1 MGFLGL
7 DTTDVAILTT
17 VGLCSAAY
25 FLFFKRTPAAL
36 QRAVAAPAPV
46 TSKIAGAAANARP
59 GKKSLVGKLRSLN
72 NEKQLVLFF
81 GSQTGTAED
90 LATRVA
96 TECTKQYSLPALVC
110 DPEEYDASEIAAWMT
125 EVKETGEETKVMF
138 GFFMATYGEGEPT
151 DNAADFYDWIMA
163 GTGKGDDEGDEEI
176 DDDELMD
183 SEALSGMPYIAF
195 ALGNRTYEHY
205 NAVGRR
211 LDKRLARLG
220 AVRVGLLGEGDDD
233 ESMEEDFLKW
243 KTTVMVEIAKHFQ
256 LDVTASGTQ
265 RDAPHVPLFE
275 MIQAP
280 ETDRQQIYFGEHS
293 AKKPRRWRS
302 SQKSGNDT
310 SEVRYEEVAKA
321 ATADAKHPHYS
332 RIARS
337 MPLFVD
343 VHDEYGFDG
352 NLRLPKAGHKRYQVE
367 ACKVRI
373 ERHCLHVDLDI
384 AGSGLKYVTG
394 DHVGVWPVNDDEHV
408 NRLAQALHLTDK
420 ELNSVV
426 VPKPNAANMSAANAK
441 LPFPAPCAIRTALA
455 SYLEVSACVKQHQL
469 EVLAKYATDSA
480 ERDTLFAL
488 SENRERYV
496 AAIEKSRKDLA
507 EVLEAFPSVAIPVAV
522 VLGELL
528 PRIAVR
534 YYSISS
540 SSVEEPDKVG
550 ITAVMVRYAIPS
562 CHPAHRPEDKE
573 DDSVVI
579 KQGLATSWLQR
590 LHEERTQTS
599 TSSDPMSTHDEP
611 LPLPRFHL
619 PMYIRAST
627 FKLPKNPKLPV
638 VMVGPGTGVAPFRA
652 FVRERFHLAKT
663 RPDIQVGATWLFYG
677 CRHPDKD
684 FLYRDEFE
692 SMQKAVDEGEVKL
705 NLKIITAFSRWEG
718 HDKKYVQHRVQEHAA
733 QVWDMIGMQGGSF
746 YICGDAKHMAH
757 DVNAT
762 LGNIAYTNGAMN
774 SLEQG
779 KAWVKE
785 LKTKGR
791 YLEDVWA

>member
-25 FLFFKRTPAAL
+25 LLFFKRK
-36 QRAVAAPAPV
+36 PAPLQPAV
-46 TSKIAGAAANARP
+46 TSAASAVLKTAGASANAKA
-59 GKKSLVGKLRSLN
+59 GKKSLVEKLRSLDN
-72 NEKQLVLFF
+72 DKQLVFFF

-90 LATRVA
+90 LATRLA
-96 TECTKQYSLPALVC
+96 TECTKQYNLPALVC
-110 DPEEYDASEIAAWMT
+110 DPEEYDTTEIAEWMT
-125 EVKETGEETKVMF
+125 DAKETGDEKKVLF

-151 DNAADFYDWIMA
+151 DNAVDFYDWIMA
-163 GTGKGDDEGDEEI
+163 GTGKGEDEGDEEI

-195 ALGNRTYEHY
+195 ALGNKTYEHY
-205 NAVGRR
+205 NATGRR
-211 LDKRLARLG
+211 LNKRLTRLG
-220 AVRVGLLGEGDDD
+220 AVRVGALGEGDDD

-243 KTTVMVEIAKHFQ
+243 KTIAMAEIAKHFE
-256 LDVTASGTQ
+256 LDASASGPQ
-265 RDAPHVPLFE
+265 RDAPHIPLFE
-275 MIQAP
+275 MVEAP
-280 ETDRQQIYFGEHS
+280 TVDRQQIYYGEHS
-293 AKKPRRWRS
+293 AKKPRRWRANQENGDDS
-302 SQKSGNDT
+302 DS
-310 SEVRYEEVAKA
+310 VRYEEVAKV
-321 ATADAKHPHYS
+321 TSVDAKHPQYS

-337 MPLFVD
+337 TPLFVD
-343 VHDEYGFDG
+343 VHDEYGFDA

-367 ACKVRI
+367 DCKVRI

-408 NRLAQALHLTDK
+408 DRLAKALKLTDK
-420 ELNSVV
+420 ELDSVV
-426 VPKPNAANMSAANAK
+426 VLKPNAANMSAANAK
-441 LPFPAPCAIRTALA
+441 IPFPAPCAVRTALE

-469 EVLAKYATDSA
+469 EVLAKYATDPA
-480 ERDTLFAL
+480 ERDTLFEL

-496 AAIEKSRKDLA
+496 AIIEKSRKDFA
-507 EVLEAFPSVAIPVAV
+507 EVLEAFPSVKIPAAV

-540 SSVEEPDKVG
+540 SSVEQPDKVG

-573 DDSVVI
+573 HDSVVI

-590 LHEERTQTS
+590 LHEERTEAGTAPDVPS
-599 TSSDPMSTHDEP
+599 NFDEP
-611 LPLPRFHL
+611 IPLPRFHL
-619 PMYIRAST
+619 PMYIRTST
-627 FKLPKNPKLPV
+627 FKLPKNPRLPV

-663 RPDIQVGATWLFYG
+663 RPDMQVGPTWLFYG
-677 CRHPDKD
+677 CRHPEKD

-692 SMQKAVDEGEVKL
+692 AMEKAVASGDVKL
-705 NLKIITAFSRWEG
+705 DLKIVTAFSRWEG
-718 HDKKYVQHRVQEHAA
+718 HEKKYVQHRVQEHAA
-733 QVWDMIGMQGGSF
+733 LVWDMVGVQGGSF
-746 YICGDAKHMAH
+746 YVCGDAKHMAH
-757 DVNAT
+757 DVNLA
-762 LGNIAYTNGAMN
+762 LGNIAYTSGAMK
-774 SLEQG
+774 SLDEG